1 MITRLKLL
9 QSKYSLS
16 NEFMVRH
23 LQSEIERQALMD
35 IKGVINNCSV
45 TMIEDAIGSFADNVG
60 DPVIGV
66 AAEPAITSLPEQP
79 KRNGKKRR
87 G

>member
-1 MITRLKLL
+1 MISRLKLL

-16 NEFMVRH
+16 NEFMVRQ

-45 TMIEDAIGSFADNVG
+45 SMIENAIGSFADNVG
-60 DPVIGV
+60 EPVIDV
-66 AAEPAITSLPEQP
+66 AAEPVVTSPSEQP

-87 G
+87 

>member
-1 MITRLKLL
+1 MISRLKLL

-16 NEFMVRH
+16 NEFMVRQ

-45 TMIEDAIGSFADNVG
+45 TMIEDAIGSFVVNDSLAT
-60 DPVIGV
+60 
-66 AAEPAITSLPEQP
+66 EPADTSLSEQP

-87 G
+87 